1 MSPVEI
7 HRTPRPDAARE
18 HASLAGA
25 PPDDVSGLGD
35 ALDALRAEVPM
46 RAEWRA
52 GVLREAARPSAR
64 RGWWARAGARTWTL
78 SPAAGIAAG
87 LLCAALGAGGAWMA
101 ARGGRPADA
110 VAATAPTAASPAAV
124 RFVFVAPRAA
134 RVSLVGDFN
143 RWDPSRTPM
152 RASADG
158 LTWSV
163 ELPLAPGRHA
173 YAFVVDGDVVA
184 DPAAPRAVDDDFGV
198 PNSVVLVGSPST

>member
-1 MSPVEI
+1 MSPVDN
-7 HRTPRPDAARE
+7 HRTWRDDAV
-18 HASLAGA
+18 L
-25 PPDDVSGLGD
+25 DDTERDLPLPAD
-35 ALDALRAEVPM
+35 ALAALRAEVPV
-46 RAEWRA
+46 RPEWRA
-52 GVLREAARPSAR
+52 AVLREVARPASR
-64 RGWWARAGARTWTL
+64 RGWWARARSRTWTL
-78 SPAAGIAAG
+78 SPLAGIAAG
-87 LLCAALGAGGAWMA
+87 ALCAALGAGGAWLA
-101 ARGGRPADA
+101 DRGA
-110 VAATAPTAASPAAV
+110 VARPVVAAAPTAPAPSTV

-134 RVSLVGDFN
+134 HVALVGDFN

>member
-7 HRTPRPDAARE
+7 RREDAR
-18 HASLAGA
+18 
-25 PPDDVSGLGD
+25 DDVHDDARDELALHDAPALAD
-35 ALDALRAEVPM
+35 ALAALRAEVPM
-46 RAEWRA
+46 RPEWRA
-52 GVLREAARPSAR
+52 AVLREAARPAAR
-64 RGWWARAGARTWTL
+64 RGWWARARSRTWQL
-78 SPAAGIAAG
+78 SPVAGIAAG

-101 ARGGRPADA
+101 ARRDEAPRA
-110 VAATAPTAASPAAV
+110 VAAAAPASGASAV

-143 RWDPSRTPM
+143 RWDPNRTPM
-152 RASADG
+152 RAGADG